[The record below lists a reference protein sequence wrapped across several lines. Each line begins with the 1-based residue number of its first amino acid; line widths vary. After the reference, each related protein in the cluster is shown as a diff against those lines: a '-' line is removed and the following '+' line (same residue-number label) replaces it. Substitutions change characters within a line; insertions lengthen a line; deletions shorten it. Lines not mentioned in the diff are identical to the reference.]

1 MVNKTESADYSR
13 LILLCLVGAVAAVL
27 FVLLARPLFEGGVY
41 TRDDLENH
49 ALPIRHFYAQALQN
63 GDSFLWW
70 PGVMNGIYVH
80 GEGQAGMCHPVHL
93 LLYRCLPLEVA
104 FNGEFLFNYLWLFAG
119 SYLML
124 RRLTVTPAFA
134 SLLGAVIFTFSG
146 FSLQRFVHINAV
158 AVVAHIP
165 WLLWANHVVL
175 TSRSRRAMIWAP
187 AAVALLTG
195 SQLLMGYPQYVW
207 YSLIAEIVFTLA
219 CWRRWGSWRRLP
231 LLAAAKLTGLVIGMV
246 QLLPSADALAHS
258 VRGDTSMDFRLSFSL
273 HPLNILQLWSPAMFK
288 AQMYAENPM
297 MGNSYEM
304 RLYAGALCTVAV
316 AWLFVR
322 WKQLG
327 RRRGVVVTALAFS
340 LVMLWMATGGYG
352 GIYRFV
358 AMLPVIGA
366 FRCPTRQIVL
376 VHLGLA
382 IVTTI
387 AFADLVRLA
396 TRGREVSWLRL
407 WPMLVPIAL
416 SCATASLAWWLLRHN
431 SEHWLPQLV
440 GPRVAMIGAAGIAL
454 TTAVFIMA
462 ARRFSLIVYALPV
475 LVAAEVFFWG
485 MLNQLWLAPPGEA
498 PYKTVE
504 DIAASVPQPLG
515 HVTGRLYYPRLECN
529 LLTLNGYRLSNA
541 YLGLYPEK
549 LVTDTQVEHRL
560 SSVEQRFFDF
570 WRSTDDPLPR
580 VRLLTSAIHR
590 EQVMSG
596 IMLNDVAKV
605 AIVDREVVLDQEKA
619 DVPGA
624 ATIAAD
630 RPGNI
635 VVETDA
641 ASRQILVL
649 SESYHE
655 GWRVSVDGQPTP
667 LIRAY
672 GDYMACVVDAG
683 KRRVEW
689 RFEPRSFSRGLLL
702 TQAGLLVTVGWVVVM
717 GVVNRRRT

>member
-1 MVNKTESADYSR
+1 MVNKTESANYTR
-13 LILLCLVGAVAAVL
+13 LVLLCLVGAVAALL

-41 TRDDLENH
+41 TRDDLANH

-70 PGVMNGIYVH
+70 PGVMNGVYVH

-93 LLYRCLPLEVA
+93 LLYRFLPLELA

-134 SLLGAVIFTFSG
+134 SLLGAVVFTFSG

-175 TSRSRRAMIWAP
+175 TARSRKALIWAP
-187 AAVALLTG
+187 AVVALLTG

-207 YSLIAEIVFTLA
+207 YSLIAEIVFAMT
-219 CWRRWGSWRRLP
+219 CWRRWGSWKRLP

-246 QLLPSADALAHS
+246 QLIPSADALAHS
-258 VRGDTSMDFRLSFSL
+258 VRGDTSMDFRLTFSL
-273 HPLNILQLWSPAMFK
+273 HPLNILQLWSPALFR
-288 AQMYAENPM
+288 AQMYAEDPT

-316 AWLFVR
+316 AWLIVR
-322 WKQLG
+322 LKQLR
-327 RRRGVVVTALAFS
+327 RRRGVVVTALVFS
-340 LVMLWMATGGYG
+340 LFMLWMATGGYG
-352 GIYRFV
+352 GIYRIV
-358 AMLPVIGA
+358 ASLPVIGA

-382 IVTTI
+382 IVAAV

-396 TRGREVSWLRL
+396 ARGREVSLLKL

-416 SCATASLAWWLLRHN
+416 SCATAGLAWWLPRQD

-440 GPRVAMIGAAGIAL
+440 GPRVAMIGAAGIGL
-454 TTAVFIMA
+454 TTAAFTMA
-462 ARRFSLIVYALPV
+462 ARRFSLMIYAIPLI
-475 LVAAEVFFWG
+475 VAAEVFFWG
-485 MLNQLWLAPPGEA
+485 MLGQLWLAPPGED
-498 PYKTVE
+498 PYNKVE
-504 DIAASVPQPLG
+504 DIAASVPKPFG
-515 HVTGRLYYPRLECN
+515 EVHGRLHYPRLECN
-529 LLTLNGYRLSNA
+529 LLTLRGYRLNNA
-541 YLGLYPEK
+541 YLGLYPAKMLDNAMTE
-549 LVTDTQVEHRL
+549 EHRL
-560 SSVEQRFFDF
+560 SSVEQRFSHFWQSTSDF
-570 WRSTDDPLPR
+570 LPR
-580 VRLLTSAIHR
+580 VRLLTVAIPR
-590 EQVMSG
+590 EQVRAA
-596 IMLNDVAKV
+596 IMLNDIAKV
-605 AIVDREVVLDQEKA
+605 AVVDREVELD
-619 DVPGA
+619 PGEA
-624 ATIAAD
+624 GVAKIASD
-630 RPGNI
+630 RPGRI
-635 VVETDA
+635 EIEADA
-641 ASRQILVL
+641 PGRQLLVL
-649 SESYHE
+649 SESYHD
-655 GWRVSVDGQPTP
+655 GWRVNVDGQPTP

-717 GVVNRRRT
+717 GVVDRRRA